1 MLPENAREMIE
12 RFIESDFLL
21 KCSSFKVYA
30 LRSLQN
36 SVTFSNFS
44 LKCNAE
50 VGFNII
56 RT

>member
-12 RFIESDFLL
+12 RFIESDSLL
-21 KCSSFKVYA
+21 KFSVTFK
-30 LRSLQN
+30 N